1 MKKTF
6 KRSLSVLLSV
16 LMVLSVLSAGM
27 FTAAADTD
35 FTMIAVVAMKP
46 EEGAEYCTTRFIFNA
61 TEEDLT
67 ALNGGPVDLG
77 TRLSGE
83 LSRPLPRTLTREL
96 TETGA

>member
-77 TRLSGE
+77 SYGYE
-83 LSRPLPRTLTREL
+83 
-96 TETGA
+96 AQW

>member
-67 ALNGGPVDLG
+67 AL
-77 TRLSGE
+77 SGE

>member
-61 TEEDLT
+61 TEED
-67 ALNGGPVDLG
+67 
-77 TRLSGE
+77 
-83 LSRPLPRTLTREL
+83 
-96 TETGA
+96 